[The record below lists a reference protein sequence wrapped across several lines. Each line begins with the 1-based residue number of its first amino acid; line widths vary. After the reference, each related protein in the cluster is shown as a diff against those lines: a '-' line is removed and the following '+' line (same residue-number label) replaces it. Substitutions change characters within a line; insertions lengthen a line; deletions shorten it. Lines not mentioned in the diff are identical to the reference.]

1 MSRARDIGN
10 ALSRLA
16 DYPDARDMLDA
27 LLESQTR
34 LEQVR
39 VQTANRT
46 VSINEPS
53 GIPVTGEE
61 WIIVQ

>member
-46 VSINEPS
+46 VSIDEPS
-53 GIPVTGEE
+53 GLPVTGEE

>member
-53 GIPVTGEE
+53 GLPVTGEE

>member
-10 ALSRLA
+10 ALLRLA

-27 LLESQTR
+27 LLESQIR

-53 GIPVTGEE
+53 GLPVTGEE

>member
-10 ALSRLA
+10 ALLRLA

-27 LLESQTR
+27 LLESQTL

-53 GIPVTGEE
+53 GLPVTGEE

>member
-27 LLESQTR
+27 LLESQTL